1 MARHTLAFVVP
12 TLRRLTLAALASL
25 AMTGA
30 ASATPIVI
38 FNTGVD
44 GAGVAL
50 ADGVVDPHWQITA
63 GTLAFP
69 GPNAYVSNAGY
80 PIPPWVANSATSRW
94 ISPAAIANQEF
105 GIFETYIY
113 RTSFDLTGLIPGT
126 ASLSGQWAS
135 DNQTLEIRINGVN
148 ILGAPN
154 CLDSTTDVSCF
165 TTFDPFSVTSGFVA
179 GVNTLDFVVLNG
191 GGPSGLRVEVTGSAD
206 PVPEPGTLLL
216 LGGGLAGL
224 AARRRRRAA

>member
-1 MARHTLAFVVP
+1 MLKRLAAATFVTLAM
-12 TLRRLTLAALASL
+12 AG
-25 AMTGA
+25 M

-50 ADGVVDPHWQITA
+50 ADGTVDPHWQIIA

-69 GPNAYVSNAGY
+69 GPNAYVSNPGY
-80 PIPPWVANSATSRW
+80 PIPPWTANTAASKW

-105 GIFETYIY
+105 GVFDTYIY
-113 RTSFDLTGLIPGT
+113 RITFDLTGLIPGS

-135 DNQTLEIRINGVN
+135 DNQTMEIRLNGVN

-154 CLDSTTDVSCF
+154 CADSTSDTSCF
-165 TTFDPFSVTSGFVA
+165 TTFDPFSIASGFVA
-179 GVNTLDFVVLNG
+179 GTNTLDFVVLNG
-191 GGPSGLRVEVTGSAD
+191 GGPSGLRVEVAGSAD

-216 LGGGLAGL
+216 LGSGITGLVL
-224 AARRRRRAA
+224 RRRRRS

>member
-1 MARHTLAFVVP
+1 MLKR
-12 TLRRLTLAALASL
+12 LAAATFVAL
-25 AMTGA
+25 AMAGA

-50 ADGVVDPHWQITA
+50 PDGSVDPHWQIIA

-80 PIPPWVANSATSRW
+80 PLPPWTANTAASKW
-94 ISPAAIANQEF
+94 ISPAANANQEF
-105 GIFETYIY
+105 GVFDTYIY
-113 RTSFDLTGLIPGT
+113 RTTFDLTGLIPGS

-148 ILGAPN
+148 VLGAPN
-154 CLDSTTDVSCF
+154 CANSTADLTCF
-165 TTFDPFSVTSGFVA
+165 TTFDPFSISGGFVA

-191 GGPSGLRVEVTGSAD
+191 GGPSGLRVEVAGSAD
-206 PVPEPGTLLL
+206 PIPEPGTLLL
-216 LGGGLAGL
+216 LGSGITALAM
-224 AARRRRRAA
+224 RRRRRS